1 MFLMEI
7 HIIGLQHIQDL
18 DTGLT
23 IYCPQGGYFWGKI
36 LKIDDN
42 RKTLLNTLNE
52 AEDRYFIL
60 FGTNKVDIGEV
71 LKRLPMERWIKK
83 KLVSIM
89 ITW

>member
-1 MFLMEI
+1 M
-7 HIIGLQHIQDL
+7 
-18 DTGLT
+18 T
-23 IYCPQGGYFWGKI
+23 IEN
-36 LKIDDN
+36 N